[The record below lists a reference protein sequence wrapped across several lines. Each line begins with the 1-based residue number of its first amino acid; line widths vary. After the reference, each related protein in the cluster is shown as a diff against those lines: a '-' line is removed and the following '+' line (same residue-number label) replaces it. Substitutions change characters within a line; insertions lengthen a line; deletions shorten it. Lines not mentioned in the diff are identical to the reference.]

1 MKVIKEWFV
10 DVEWGKVALISWGN
24 PRGQPVLLVHGR
36 QDSAATF
43 LPLLELLSDNYYYV
57 GFDMPGHGKSD
68 TLPIGIPLSR
78 SFGILVIDKIIRHLG
93 WTKFMYIGHSM
104 GGGQG
109 LFYNAIYPGNITK
122 MILLDTDPA
131 LYFLVI
137 QDYPDFYSVYED
149 YYTNYK
155 KYNSDDRVYTKSG
168 ALQAVMRARG
178 MTEEQAEVILSR
190 NLKKIGE
197 DQYKLL
203 WDRRMKNLAPM
214 NYSSDYCYRLLSKNC
229 PPSLYIIASQSFAER
244 HPKEKP
250 IVDELISKLEKNIKN
265 FTVLNVDGTHDVHFI
280 HPERIS
286 DHIRLFLETDDVK
299 SKL

>member
-1 MKVIKEWFV
+1 MKVLNEWFV
-10 DVEWGKVALISWGN
+10 EVEWGKVAVISWGN
-24 PRGQPVLLVHGR
+24 PRGQPVLCVHGR

-43 LPLLELLSDNYYYV
+43 LPLLELLPEDYYYV
-57 GFDMPGHGKSD
+57 GFDMPGHGRSD
-68 TLPIGIPLSR
+68 TLPIGMPLSR
-78 SFGILVIDKIIRHLG
+78 SFGIYVIDKIIRHLG
-93 WTKFMYIGHSM
+93 WTKFIYIGHSM

-131 LYFLVI
+131 LYYLVI
-137 QDYPDFYSVYED
+137 EDFTDFYSVYD
-149 YYTNYK
+149 DFYTNYA
-155 KYNSDDRVYTKSG
+155 KYNTDDRVYTKTG
-168 ALQAVMRARG
+168 ALNAVMRARG

-214 NYSSDYCYRLLSKNC
+214 NYSPDYCYKLFSKNC
-229 PPSLYIIASQSFAER
+229 PPTLYIIANRSFAGY
-244 HPKEKP
+244 HSKEKV
-250 IVDELISKLEKNIKN
+250 IVDELITKLERNVKN
-265 FTVLNVDGTHDVHFI
+265 FTVLKVDGTHDVHFI

-286 DHIRLFLETDDVK
+286 DHVCRFLERDEVK